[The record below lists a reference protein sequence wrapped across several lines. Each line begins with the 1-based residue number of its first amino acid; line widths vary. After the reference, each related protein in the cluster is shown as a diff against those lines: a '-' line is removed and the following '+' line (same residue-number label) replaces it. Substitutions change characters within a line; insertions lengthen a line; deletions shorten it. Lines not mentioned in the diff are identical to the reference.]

1 MLLCSAAPCTIHV
14 HTTKKPTLS
23 FCQKKKEVT
32 KILLS
37 KRWHSLHLRPQ
48 SRDRCQQQPYCTF
61 PHHTVKVL
69 LTFPT
74 MPIGW
79 QLLRVKKHESSSRM
93 GNTHIP
99 SSQDVCT

>member
-1 MLLCSAAPCTIHV
+1 MLLLLCCTMYNAHSHQQEA
-14 HTTKKPTLS
+14 HTIFLS
-23 FCQKKKEVT
+23 KKKEVT

-37 KRWHSLHLRPQ
+37 ERWHSLHLRPQ